1 MRWSFPAVL
10 DDAQRA
16 SLGCSVA
23 FSGARLGSSVGPGEG
38 TGEPKYPSTRSPA
51 LMPLIIAPV
60 HVNHSHGGDILD
72 GTHRPGRLS
81 LCDTAVPP
89 PSCHRPPPSHSNP
102 FLARDTRIAQQ
113 KGPASVRRYTTSSTQ
128 IARLSSVLTTET
140 EAALCT
146 VILKPQSR
154 PHPINLIRR
163 SSQSILRDLA
173 TATPLFRALSNTLL
187 PGTVH
192 STKVFLHQ
200 YPARPHPAMLT
211 VPPSSIPYR
220 NPNLPTPPS
229 PPQRPSI
236 TLHAHRRSSPTAD
249 GAHRTPQ
256 RNARAQPVSQP
267 GSYTPQYGTQLRQES
282 LSVTVDRVSP
292 QRASP
297 RRLAPRRPPPAHC
310 RITLPPAPSHTVRPA
325 GAHTTARVP
334 AARPERLLLA
344 AAGALLA
351 AVVMFPVASVAHRRL
366 DGDVLSFDSTLRRGG
381 LAGECRLGAFW
392 SRDGWFGGKLRF
404 DAPMKYRPRPRPPNP
419 RQRHASPARRA
430 HCTTA
435 RQDRRCTSSAHPA
448 AAGAARPALI
458 APPITTLIERSPSEP
473 EVPERWPPSRG

>member
-1 MRWSFPAVL
+1 
-10 DDAQRA
+10 
-16 SLGCSVA
+16 
-23 FSGARLGSSVGPGEG
+23 
-38 TGEPKYPSTRSPA
+38 
-51 LMPLIIAPV
+51 MPLIITPV
-60 HVNHSHGGDILD
+60 HVNHSHGGDMLD

-128 IARLSSVLTTET
+128 IARLSSVVTTET
-140 EAALCT
+140 QAALCT

-173 TATPLFRALSNTLL
+173 TATPWFRALSNTLL

-236 TLHAHRRSSPTAD
+236 TLHAHRRSSPTGH

-267 GSYTPQYGTQLRQES
+267 ASYTPQYGTQLRQES

-334 AARPERLLLA
+334 AARPERISA
-344 AAGALLA
+344 AAACCCWCTTR
-351 AVVMFPVASVAHRRL
+351 SC
-366 DGDVLSFDSTLRRGG
+366 GDVSCGAVRVLQRSGPVHQRLSKCVD
-381 LAGECRLGAFW
+381 
-392 SRDGWFGGKLRF
+392 D
-404 DAPMKYRPRPRPPNP
+404 
-419 RQRHASPARRA
+419 PARRA
-430 HCTTA
+430 HRTTA

-473 EVPERWPPSRG
+473 EVPERWPPSRGGSPQGSAIPPMRASRSSERAGRLPRDIAAWLWQAHATLLLR